1 MKKHYCWMVVVLIF
15 ACLLVSACGQA
26 PADTAAEAPPP
37 ITVEQLDGQEPTR
50 EIVTEEAAKRL
61 DIQTAAV
68 GDAEVNGVKRTVI
81 PYAAIIYDT
90 DGATWVYLKTETLTF
105 VRHPVTVDDIKGDQ
119 AFLSDALPTGSA
131 VVTVGVAELYGAES
145 EFEEE

>member
-1 MKKHYCWMVVVLIF
+1 MSKLYRRMVVVLMF

-26 PADTAAEAPPP
+26 QEATTTEEDHSV
-37 ITVEQLDGQEPTR
+37 TVEALQGEEPTR
-50 EIVTEEAAKRL
+50 ETLTEDAAKRL
-61 DIQTAAV
+61 DIQTATISE
-68 GDAEVNGVKRTVI
+68 AEVNGAKRTVI

-90 DGATWVYLKTETLTF
+90 EGATWVYLNPEPLTF
-105 VRHPVTVDDIKGDQ
+105 VRHPITVEDIKGDQ
-119 AFLSDALPTGSA
+119 VFLSDALPAGST

>member
-1 MKKHYCWMVVVLIF
+1 MKKHFRWLIVVLIG
-15 ACLLVSACGQA
+15 ACLLLSACGQGSG
-26 PADTAAEAPPP
+26 AATTEEDQQV
-37 ITVEQLDGQEPTR
+37 TVEELQGEEPTR
-50 EIVTEEAAKRL
+50 ETLTEDAAKRL

-68 GDAEVNGVKRTVI
+68 GEAEVNGAKRTVI

-90 DGATWVYLKTETLTF
+90 EGATWVYLNPEPLTF
-105 VRHPVTVDDIKGDQ
+105 VRHPITVDDIKGDQ
-119 AFLSDALPTGSA
+119 AFLSDPLPAGSA